1 MAITESPKRSLRS
14 GDLAQAAGVSTD
26 TLRHYERLGILKK
39 PPRTDGGYRDYP
51 ADALDRV
58 NLIRNALAS
67 GFTLREL
74 TTILRVRD
82 GGGAPCQQVAEL
94 AREKVRQLKIQITQL
109 VLLRDSLK
117 LTVREWDSR
126 RKQMP
131 AGGRARLLESLPKT
145 KTQHVVKIQGET
157 HEDVN
162 LHSGTGNTDVRLW
175 SKRNAV
181 PRSQTACGA

>member
-14 GDLAQAAGVSTD
+14 GDLALAAGVSTD

-39 PPRTDGGYRDYP
+39 PPRTDGGYRAYP

-74 TTILRVRD
+74 TTILRVRN

-94 AREKVRQLKIQITQL
+94 AREKVGQLEIQITQL

-117 LTVREWDSR
+117 LTVREWDR
-126 RKQMP
+126 RLKQLP
-131 AGGRARLLESLPKT
+131 NGGRAGLLESIPKA
-145 KTQHVVKIQGET
+145 KNQY
-157 HEDVN
+157 
-162 LHSGTGNTDVRLW
+162 
-175 SKRNAV
+175 AV
-181 PRSQTACGA
+181 TRRKS